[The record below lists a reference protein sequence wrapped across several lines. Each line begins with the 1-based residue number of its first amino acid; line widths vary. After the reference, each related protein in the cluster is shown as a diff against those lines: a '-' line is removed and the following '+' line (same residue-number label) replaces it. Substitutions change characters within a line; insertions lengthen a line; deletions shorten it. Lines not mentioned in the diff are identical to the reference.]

1 MVLEMVLESVFAIAD
16 IFFVSKLGADAV
28 SAVGI
33 TESLLSI
40 VYALSIGLSIGT
52 AALIS
57 RRTGEK
63 RPEDAAKIAG
73 NSIILALFISIF
85 ISVLGFGFAEK
96 LLILMGADKNIIAT
110 GIGYTRIM
118 FASNVVIMLLFV
130 INAIFRNTGD
140 AAISMHILWVAN
152 GNNLILDPILIF
164 GLWFIPAL
172 GVKGAA
178 IATTIGR
185 GSAVI
190 FQLYVLFKGTKRMK
204 LVFEHFKIDIKIIY
218 KIVQLSLGGIFQ
230 NIIATSSWIFLVRII
245 SSFGSVVV
253 AGYTIAIRILMFTIL
268 PSWGIGNAAATLTG
282 QNLGAKQ
289 PKRAEKSVLIAALI
303 NMVFLSLVAIILIS
317 FSQSFISFFINDEE
331 VIANGTNGMKIKY
344 GTKAVEITEI
354 GIKWM
359 VAISALFQ
367 HLKWAMFMQF

>member
-317 FSQSFISFFINDEE
+317 FSESFISFFINDEE

-367 HLKWAMFMQF
+367 HLEWAMFMQF

>member
-40 VYALSIGLSIGT
+40 IYALSIGLSIGT

-317 FSQSFISFFINDEE
+317 FSESFISFFINDEE

-367 HLKWAMFMQF
+367 HLEWAMFMQF